1 MSTFVVNHET
11 LNNIFSILDNIY
23 INQQCCWLKD
33 EIETLLGIQP
43 AEYCHQSKEAQI
55 TKIGQRWLK
64 LNFKAYFECYKN
76 EKPSRNDV
84 NYYKM
89 YEYKYNRNITI
100 HQALKSLTCL
110 YYQCSDIKNYLTNS
124 DLELMKK
131 LRYIFMEALI
141 SMDTEYKN
149 AKWSA

>member
-11 LNNIFSILDNIY
+11 LNNIFSVLDNIY
-23 INQQCCWLKD
+23 INQQCYWLKD
-33 EIETLLGIQP
+33 EIETLLGVQSV
-43 AEYCHQSKEAQI
+43 ECCHQSREAQI

-64 LNFKAYFECYKN
+64 LNLKAYFECYKN
-76 EKPSRNDV
+76 EKPARADV
-84 NYYKM
+84 NYYRI

-110 YYQCSDIKNYLTNS
+110 YYQCSDIKDYLTNS

-131 LRYIFMEALI
+131 LRYILMEALI
-141 SMDTEYKN
+141 SMDIEYKN
-149 AKWSA
+149 AKWGA

>member
-11 LNNIFSILDNIY
+11 INNIFSVLDNIY
-23 INQQCCWLKD
+23 INQQCCWLKN
-33 EIETLLGIQP
+33 EIETLLRVQP
-43 AEYCHQSKEAQI
+43 VEYCHQSKEAQI

-89 YEYKYNRNITI
+89 YEYKYNCNITI

-110 YYQCSDIKNYLTNS
+110 CYQCSDAKDYLTNS

-131 LRYIFMEALI
+131 LRYTLMEALI
-141 SMDTEYKN
+141 SMDAEYKN
-149 AKWSA
+149 AKWGA